1 MYPGGPTGAGGGA
14 ATADG
19 CERAASGVPQTWQK
33 ALPSGFWVPQR
44 PQVSGIYPDPEDSAR
59 GLRARLREAGAA
71 VTATPQIGQKAD
83 ATSHRYELR
92 PPNPANP
99 IWAASS

>member
-33 ALPSGFWVPQR
+33 ALPSGFWLPQR
-44 PQVSGIYPDPEDSAR
+44 LQVSG
-59 GLRARLREAGAA
+59 
-71 VTATPQIGQKAD
+71 
-83 ATSHRYELR
+83 
-92 PPNPANP
+92 N
-99 IWAASS
+99 